1 MTRTFFFI
9 ALVLT
14 FVTNVFA
21 GTEVACKNQ
30 TYKITVKSACPLPH
44 GIDSIMVNPHH
55 RTNTSSVIV
64 EKNGKVV
71 FSKKVNCFGVL
82 NDGTAFF
89 FTWFMDGASYDES
102 SFVFTATTYEFDI
115 MDREYNQI
123 EIEKLESNA
132 PQELRNNGKI
142 QLRHEVD
149 ARTSDTICTGFE
161 D

>member
-1 MTRTFFFI
+1 M

-21 GTEVACKNQ
+21 GTEVSCKNQ
-30 TYKITVKSACPLPH
+30 TYKITIKSACSLPH
-44 GIDSIMVNPHH
+44 GIDSIMTNPNR
-55 RTNTSSVIV
+55 RTNASSLVV

-89 FTWFMDGASYDES
+89 FTWFMDGASYEES

-132 PQELRNNGKI
+132 PLALKSVGKI

-149 ARTSDTICTGFE
+149 LNNSEATCTGFE
-161 D
+161 N